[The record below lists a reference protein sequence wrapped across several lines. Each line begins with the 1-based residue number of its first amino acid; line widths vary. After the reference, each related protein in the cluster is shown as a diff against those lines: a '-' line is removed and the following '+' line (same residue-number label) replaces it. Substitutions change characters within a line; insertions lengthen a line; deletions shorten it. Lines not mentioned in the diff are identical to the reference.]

1 MKTPMVSSATSF
13 QRPQTSLQSPMPRL
27 PRSNVYSTR
36 DPANPSASVHRKR
49 FFTPSLTPK
58 FLCAG
63 YLNPG
68 GEKNGLRKQNRRNPF
83 KPPGTAESWDRSTRG
98 KVAWLGDF
106 RLSLYISPLMRPP
119 YSEEIEPLVARR
131 THQKRRC
138 PLWAQSRTVEEP

>member
-1 MKTPMVSSATSF
+1 MSRGAIERAAKIIFSQNRKSKNRENAKSQKAKSETSEN
-13 QRPQTSLQSPMPRL
+13 L
-27 PRSNVYSTR
+27 
-36 DPANPSASVHRKR
+36 
-49 FFTPSLTPK
+49 
-58 FLCAG
+58 
-63 YLNPG
+63 G